1 MNLDKAKNDIRENLL
16 YSCLLYAFYRRLE
29 NQCGTVG
36 DLPQLRKVD
45 ANQIGLTAFP
55 VITELWGISITAS
68 GGAPATY
75 YAFYV
80 KAVKP
85 NSYVEHADSTCH
97 VSWIVPVNRT

>member
-29 NQCGTVG
+29 NKCGTVG